1 MKEDDVNKDE
11 DDLKMK
17 TTSKIKT
24 TSMKNKD
31 DLNEKTTSKKKMT
44 SKSEDGLKNG
54 DNDDACN
61 VKRTNREE
69 GRVR

>member
-1 MKEDDVNKDE
+1 
-11 DDLKMK
+11 
-17 TTSKIKT
+17 
-24 TSMKNKD
+24 MKNKD